1 MPDYGSKPSS
11 GIFFCSFSEN
21 SGFICSSQTVQK
33 QINLLAPNEHK
44 GKGKTMKKLF
54 TQIVKKNGELKDVY
68 VCVDDETAKVLEQ
81 VDEETRKMY
90 LQAEWEMKTAENYCR
105 RHEQSLDKS
114 LDNGFDI
121 IDEKQDVE
129 EMAIKQAEKQRVLE
143 AIAKLEPQQQW
154 LVKQIYVYGRKQI
167 EVATELGV
175 GESAIR
181 SRLKKIS
188 AKLKKILK

>member
-90 LQAEWEMKTAENYCR
+90 LQAEWEMKTAE
-105 RHEQSLDKS
+105 K
-114 LDNGFDI
+114 
-121 IDEKQDVE
+121 
-129 EMAIKQAEKQRVLE
+129 IKEN
-143 AIAKLEPQQQW
+143 
-154 LVKQIYVYGRKQI
+154 
-167 EVATELGV
+167 
-175 GESAIR
+175 
-181 SRLKKIS
+181 KIF
-188 AKLKKILK
+188 

>member
-1 MPDYGSKPSS
+1 
-11 GIFFCSFSEN
+11 
-21 SGFICSSQTVQK
+21 
-33 QINLLAPNEHK
+33 
-44 GKGKTMKKLF
+44 MKKLF

-68 VCVDDETAKVLEQ
+68 VCVDDETARVLEQ
-81 VDEETRKMY
+81 VDEETRRIY
-90 LQAEWEMKTAENYCR
+90 LQEEYEMKMSDNKYKLCN
-105 RHEQSLDKS
+105 QSLEKS
-114 LDNGFDI
+114 LENGFDV
-121 IDEKQDVE
+121 IDESQDVE
-129 EMAIKQAEKQRVLE
+129 EMAIKQAEKERVLE

-188 AKLKKILK
+188 AKLKKFLK